1 MEVIVISVGGSLIN
15 PGKVDPYFLKE
26 FKKVILKHAKKN
38 KILLCTG
45 GGVLARDYMHA
56 LDKKESIVRSIMG
69 VACTRL
75 NAKLLAL
82 YIGNCNDVIPTT
94 IGEVKRMLRKQRIVI
109 FGGITPG
116 KTSDSSTA
124 EIAAEVGAKTMINL
138 TNVNGLYDKDPK
150 KYKYAKFIPKISHKE
165 FKKIMDKVHEKPGQH
180 FVLDSLAAKICQQK
194 KINVIIL
201 KGTRNLEHYLGGK
214 IFIGTI
220 IS

>member
-1 MEVIVISVGGSLIN
+1 MEVFVISVGGSLIN
-15 PGKVDPYFLKE
+15 PGKVNTRFLKE
-26 FKKVILKHAKKN
+26 LKKVILKHAKKN
-38 KILLCTG
+38 NILLCTG

-56 LDKKESIVRSIMG
+56 LDQKESMVRSTMG
-69 VACTRL
+69 VACTQL

-82 YIGNCNDVIPTT
+82 YIGNCNEVIPTT
-94 IGEVKRMLRKQRIVI
+94 IGEVKRMILKHRIVI

-124 EIAAEVGAKTMINL
+124 EIAATVGAKTMINL

-150 KYKYAKFIPKISHKE
+150 RYKDAKFIPKISHKE
-165 FKKIMDKVHEKPGQH
+165 FQKIMDKVHEEPGQH

-201 KGTRNLEHYLGGK
+201 KGTKNLEQYLVGK
-214 IFIGTI
+214 KFIGTI